1 MCCMIIITQRDLMSF
16 CKKKKKRKREDIL
29 QTSIDAVFAYKRYLI
44 TTFIISPI
52 NIGKRVKFPI
62 EYCWQHI

>member
-1 MCCMIIITQRDLMSF
+1 MRE
-16 CKKKKKRKREDIL
+16 KKKRKREDIL